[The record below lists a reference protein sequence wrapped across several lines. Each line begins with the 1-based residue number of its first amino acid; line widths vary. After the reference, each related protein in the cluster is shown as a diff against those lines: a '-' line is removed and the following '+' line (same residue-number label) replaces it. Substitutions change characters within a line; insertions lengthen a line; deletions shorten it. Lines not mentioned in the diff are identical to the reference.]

1 MKKKI
6 NIEKKLDFSK
16 MISEITAISLE
27 HDLKFVDEENI
38 TGNLIV
44 SGKYKSTIAAQIEDV
59 FEYKIPVEISLTDR
73 MDREGSKVDIT
84 DFSYEIYEEN
94 FLNCKIEL
102 LVDGIEIIDDRECD
116 GDPIDTKE
124 LEVPVIDKKLE
135 SSTQEKS
142 RNDNL
147 DNNSFEED
155 LDDIEVSSSN
165 CENIDDN
172 SFFNID
178 SSKETYG
185 TFIVYIVRQNETIN
199 SILEKYDTSL
209 EEIEK
214 YNDIKDLSIGTK
226 LIIPLLKSED

>member
-155 LDDIEVSSSN
+155 LDNIEVSSSN